1 MRIVHINLQKSWRG
15 GEQQLAYLMT
25 SLQSKGIFQLL
36 VCLENS
42 TLEKFAIQNNI
53 SYISL
58 KKGFTA
64 KIYNLKKLCKTI
76 KSKQIDIV
84 HCHESKGHSLAFFAK
99 IILGFDAKIV
109 VHRRVVFPIK
119 GFFSKKFKYSAKYID
134 TVICISKAVEQVFW
148 QSTGNKNTVI
158 VPSMTDLDF
167 DYSDKNILSKYNIPN
182 KTIIG
187 YIAALTF
194 EKDHYTFL
202 DTAKN
207 LISKNKN
214 LHFVLVGDGKLKL
227 ELTAYSESKG
237 LSENVSFLGFI
248 ENAKQLIPEID
259 ILLFTSVKEGLGSTI
274 LDFFTAKKPVVTV
287 KNGGSED
294 LIIQGKTGFI
304 CEQKDIDCLTEK
316 VLFLLDNLE
325 QTRKITEQAYQ
336 FVCENF
342 SVNSI
347 TDKIIDVYQQSL
359 LQ

>member
-15 GEQQLAYLMT
+15 GEQQLAYLMA

-36 VCLENS
+36 ICLENS
-42 TLEKFAIQNNI
+42 ALEKFAIQNDI

-58 KKGFTA
+58 KKGFIA
-64 KIYNLKKLCKTI
+64 KITNIRKLHKVIKTNRI
-76 KSKQIDIV
+76 NII
-84 HCHESKGHSLAFFAK
+84 HCHESKGHSLAFFTK
-99 IILGFDAKIV
+99 IILGIDAKIV

-119 GFFSKKFKYSAKYID
+119 GFFSKKFKYSEKYID

-148 QSTGNKNTVI
+148 ESTGNKNTVI
-158 VPSMTDLDF
+158 IHSMTDLDF

-187 YIAALTF
+187 YIGAFTF

-214 LHFVLVGDGKLKL
+214 LHFVLVGDGKLKP
-227 ELTAYSESKG
+227 ELMAYSESKE
-237 LSENVSFLGFI
+237 LSENVTFLGFV
-248 ENAKQLIPEID
+248 ENAKQLIPEMD

-294 LIIQGKTGFI
+294 LIIQAKTGFI

-316 VLFLLDNLE
+316 VLLLLDNPDE
-325 QTRKITEQAYQ
+325 TEKITEQAYQ

-342 SVNSI
+342 SIGSVTEKTI
-347 TDKIIDVYQQSL
+347 EVYREL
-359 LQ
+359 LE